1 MELSCVVGQNR
12 SPSPGWGRAGLVSK
26 HMPRTERGPAP
37 LGPVGT
43 QEAAGGGLHRRKQW
57 QQFGALLGF
66 MAVLGWRETP
76 EGEIRIVTAQQR

>member
-1 MELSCVVGQNR
+1 MELSCVVGQSR
-12 SPSPGWGRAGLVSK
+12 SPSPGWGRAGLVPK

-66 MAVLGWRETP
+66 MAVLGWQETP